1 MSYSWS
7 LCHLLYA
14 GAPGWRL
21 WLAVF
26 PVLPVPGTA
35 CPLHNAIS
43 STLHHSPHLLLFVFV
58 AAMWV
63 HLPAQPPSHPALHVT
78 ITQVVLATSELSICT
93 AATVNSCFIVWLP
106 LVACFQL
113 HSQGWGL
120 FYLFFLYIHFEKIYF
135 HIGLPFIFVFE
146 RHKHNRKQTYHK
158 RLIPNVINKLSY
170 FDRL

>member
-1 MSYSWS
+1 MAETHLQSISHVAQYHLHYMPHISTLQVVYVSYSWS
-7 LCHLLYA
+7 LCLLLCA
-14 GAPGWRL
+14 GALGWRL

-43 STLHHSPHLLLFVFV
+43 SILHHSPHLLLFVFV

-63 HLPAQPPSHPALHVT
+63 HLPAQPPSQPASHIT
-78 ITQVVLATSELSICT
+78 ITQVVHATSELSICT

-113 HSQGWGL
+113 HSQG
-120 FYLFFLYIHFEKIYF
+120 
-135 HIGLPFIFVFE
+135 
-146 RHKHNRKQTYHK
+146 
-158 RLIPNVINKLSY
+158 
-170 FDRL
+170 